1 MNQVDQMN
9 PTNATDPEVDE
20 INLLDL
26 WRVLVR
32 RWKTIAVIFLAST
45 LTTLIVNL
53 RMPKIYQARTTII
66 PLESSQTGIS
76 TTLAGMAGMA
86 GINVGKTT
94 PAEKFV
100 AVLDSRTLAENVI
113 RKLSLLSEL
122 FAGSSRTL
130 AIQDGVRI
138 LKGITQIS
146 TDRKSG
152 LVSVTVE
159 YKDPERAAQI
169 ANAFVEELDHFMN
182 TNALTLAKKKRLFLE
197 QQIAQAKEQMKVAEE
212 KLKEYQ
218 QNKRLPA
225 PDLQAQATIKGLSDL
240 KAEVISKEVQL
251 GVLRSYATSQ
261 NPEVQTLQEQIN
273 MLRQQLAKLEAG
285 GKNPSGG
292 SDLSLQSAP
301 QLALS
306 FERYKREIE
315 FQGKMLEILVPQ
327 YEVTKMEEAKEDI
340 SFQVIDRAVPPIQ
353 KFKPRIKKNVLF
365 SGVLSIFFGIFVAF
379 FAHYVERIKTQSV
392 NTSMTIV
399 PQKSNQTTK
408 S

>member
-1 MNQVDQMN
+1 
-9 PTNATDPEVDE
+9 
-20 INLLDL
+20 
-26 WRVLVR
+26 
-32 RWKTIAVIFLAST
+32 
-45 LTTLIVNL
+45 
-53 RMPKIYQARTTII
+53 MPKIYQARTTII